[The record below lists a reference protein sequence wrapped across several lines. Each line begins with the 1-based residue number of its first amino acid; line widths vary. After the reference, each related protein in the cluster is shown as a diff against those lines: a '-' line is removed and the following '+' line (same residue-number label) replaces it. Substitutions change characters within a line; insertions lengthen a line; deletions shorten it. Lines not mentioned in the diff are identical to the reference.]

1 MCEFNFKGI
10 LQSEGWYENMTISV
24 NEKGNIQKIEK
35 AANIEKC
42 SGYAIPGFQNAHSHA
57 FQYAMAGL
65 AELHDTTTKKND
77 FWSWRQSMYEL
88 ALKVRPEQV
97 EAIAAMLY
105 KEMLRHGYTHVA
117 EFHYI
122 HNDLK
127 GNPYSN
133 RAELSERIA
142 RAAQSVGI
150 GLTII
155 PIYYEQGGF
164 GIPAQKEQRRFLSA
178 SFEDYL
184 ELYESVMK
192 MSKNYEHCNV
202 GMGIHS
208 MRGVS
213 LENIIK
219 LADYRQGNTPF
230 HIHIA
235 EQLKEIK
242 DCISFTGMRPTEWF
256 MTNIELNKNF
266 HLVHATHLSE
276 TESSQL
282 AISGANVVI
291 CPTTEGNLGDGLFPL
306 ESFLKHKG
314 KWCIGTD
321 SHVGLNPFEELRL
334 LDYGQRLT
342 SHSRNTFGNSNSGD
356 NGAIAINSA
365 LVNGRRAMG
374 MENETYFKFGTPL
387 DAVVISDGHPLIGM
401 TGMKHLTNTI
411 VYASDASMIQGTIA
425 GGSWKIRKGENQDTQ
440 IEQNFI
446 KTMKDLSNRL

>member
-1 MCEFNFKGI
+1 MREFNFKGI
-10 LQSEGWYENMTISV
+10 LQSEGWHENMTVSV

-35 AANIEKC
+35 ADNIKKC
-42 SGYAIPGFQNAHSHA
+42 EGYAIPGFQNAHSHA

-65 AELHDTTTKKND
+65 AELHDTDTKKND

-127 GNPYSN
+127 GNSYDN

-142 RAAQSVGI
+142 RAAESVGI

-164 GIPAQKEQRRFLSA
+164 GVVAQKEQRRFLST

-192 MSKNYEHCNV
+192 MSKNYDNCNV

-219 LADYRQGNTPF
+219 LADYRQGNMPLSYSYRRTTQRNKRLYCF
-230 HIHIA
+230 YWY
-235 EQLKEIK
+235 E
-242 DCISFTGMRPTEWF
+242 
-256 MTNIELNKNF
+256 TN
-266 HLVHATHLSE
+266 
-276 TESSQL
+276 
-282 AISGANVVI
+282 
-291 CPTTEGNLGDGLFPL
+291 
-306 ESFLKHKG
+306 
-314 KWCIGTD
+314 
-321 SHVGLNPFEELRL
+321 R
-334 LDYGQRLT
+334 
-342 SHSRNTFGNSNSGD
+342 
-356 NGAIAINSA
+356 
-365 LVNGRRAMG
+365 M
-374 MENETYFKFGTPL
+374 
-387 DAVVISDGHPLIGM
+387 
-401 TGMKHLTNTI
+401 
-411 VYASDASMIQGTIA
+411 VY
-425 GGSWKIRKGENQDTQ
+425 RKY
-440 IEQNFI
+440 
-446 KTMKDLSNRL
+446 

>member
-1 MCEFNFKGI
+1 
-10 LQSEGWYENMTISV
+10 
-24 NEKGNIQKIEK
+24 
-35 AANIEKC
+35 
-42 SGYAIPGFQNAHSHA
+42 
-57 FQYAMAGL
+57 
-65 AELHDTTTKKND
+65 
-77 FWSWRQSMYEL
+77 
-88 ALKVRPEQV
+88 
-97 EAIAAMLY
+97 MLY

-164 GIPAQKEQRRFLSA
+164 GIPAQKEQRRFLST

-256 MTNIELNKNF
+256 IKNIELNKNF

-291 CPTTEGNLGDGLFPL
+291 CPTTEGNLGDGLFRL
-306 ESFLKHKG
+306 DSFLKQKG

-342 SHSRNTFGNSNSGD
+342 SHSRNTFGNSSSGD
-356 NGAIAINSA
+356 NGAIAIKSA

-374 MENETYFKFGTPL
+374 MENETYFKVGTPL

-425 GGSWKIRKGENQDTQ
+425 GGSWKIRKGESQDTQ

>member
-1 MCEFNFKGI
+1 
-10 LQSEGWYENMTISV
+10 
-24 NEKGNIQKIEK
+24 
-35 AANIEKC
+35 
-42 SGYAIPGFQNAHSHA
+42 
-57 FQYAMAGL
+57 
-65 AELHDTTTKKND
+65 
-77 FWSWRQSMYEL
+77 
-88 ALKVRPEQV
+88 
-97 EAIAAMLY
+97 
-105 KEMLRHGYTHVA
+105 
-117 EFHYI
+117 
-122 HNDLK
+122 
-127 GNPYSN
+127 
-133 RAELSERIA
+133 
-142 RAAQSVGI
+142 
-150 GLTII
+150 
-155 PIYYEQGGF
+155 
-164 GIPAQKEQRRFLSA
+164 
-178 SFEDYL
+178 
-184 ELYESVMK
+184 MK

-256 MTNIELNKNF
+256 IKNIELNKNF

-291 CPTTEGNLGDGLFPL
+291 CPTTEGNLGDGLFRL
-306 ESFLKHKG
+306 DSFLKQKG
-314 KWCIGTD
+314 KWCIGSD

-342 SHSRNTFGNSNSGD
+342 SHSRNTFGNSSSGD
-356 NGAIAINSA
+356 NGAIAIKSA

-374 MENETYFKFGTPL
+374 MENETYFKVGTPL

-425 GGSWKIRKGENQDTQ
+425 GGSWKIRKGESQDTQ

>member
-1 MCEFNFKGI
+1 MREFNFKGI
-10 LQSEGWYENMTISV
+10 LQSEGWYENMTVSV

-127 GNPYSN
+127 GNSYSN

-256 MTNIELNKNF
+256 IKNIELNKNF

-276 TESSQL
+276 TETSQL
-282 AISGANVVI
+282 A
-291 CPTTEGNLGDGLFPL
+291 
-306 ESFLKHKG
+306 
-314 KWCIGTD
+314 
-321 SHVGLNPFEELRL
+321 
-334 LDYGQRLT
+334 RLT
-342 SHSRNTFGNSNSGD
+342 SHSRNTFGNSSSGD
-356 NGAIAINSA
+356 NGAIAIKSA

-374 MENETYFKFGTPL
+374 MENETYFKVGTPL

-411 VYASDASMIQGTIA
+411 VYASDANMIQGTIA
-425 GGSWKIRKGENQDTQ
+425 GGSWKIRTGENQDTQ